1 MCLNKTFMRNY
12 DKILRDNYNFTSKIM
27 KKIYAILIL
36 MLSVASY
43 AESNLEIRNT
53 IQADVINLS
62 TFPQDMGDGVTI
74 LSNITT
80 STRGI
85 VYIYNLSLDQDELPN
100 LSELSSNL
108 YKQNL
113 NNLCTNY
120 VLGWYK
126 INNVEM
132 SYIYYDQ
139 SDNLITLF
147 KISSIDC

>member
-1 MCLNKTFMRNY
+1 MRNY
-12 DKILRDNYNFTSKIM
+12 EKILRDNYNFTNKIM
-27 KKIYAILIL
+27 KKIYATFIL
-36 MLSVASY
+36 MLSVASH

-62 TFPQDMGDGVTI
+62 TFPQDLGDGVTT

-85 VYIYNLSLDQDELPN
+85 VYIYNLSLDQDELSN
-100 LSELSSNL
+100 LSALSSNL

-113 NNLCTNY
+113 NNLCTNNI
-120 VLGWYK
+120 LSWYK
-126 INNVEM
+126 NNNVEM

>member
-1 MCLNKTFMRNY
+1 MRNY
-12 DKILRDNYNFTSKIM
+12 EKILRDNYNFTNKIM
-27 KKIYAILIL
+27 KKIYATFIL
-36 MLSVASY
+36 MLSVASH

-62 TFPQDMGDGVTI
+62 TFPQDLGDGVTT

-85 VYIYNLSLDQDELPN
+85 VYIYNLSLDQDELSN
-100 LSELSSNL
+100 LSALSSNL

-113 NNLCTNY
+113 NNLCTNNI
-120 VLGWYK
+120 LSWYK
-126 INNVEM
+126 NNNVEM

-139 SDNLITLF
+139 SDNLVTLF

>member
-1 MCLNKTFMRNY
+1 MRNY
-12 DKILRDNYNFTSKIM
+12 DKIFRDNYNFTNKIM
-27 KKIYAILIL
+27 KKIYATFIL
-36 MLSVASY
+36 MLSVASH

-62 TFPQDMGDGVTI
+62 TFPQDLGDGVTT

-85 VYIYNLSLDQDELPN
+85 VYIYNLSIDQDELLN
-100 LSELSSNL
+100 LSTISSNL

-113 NNLCTNY
+113 NNLCTNNI
-120 VLGWYK
+120 LSWYK
-126 INNVEM
+126 NNNVEM

-139 SDNLITLF
+139 SDNLVTLF